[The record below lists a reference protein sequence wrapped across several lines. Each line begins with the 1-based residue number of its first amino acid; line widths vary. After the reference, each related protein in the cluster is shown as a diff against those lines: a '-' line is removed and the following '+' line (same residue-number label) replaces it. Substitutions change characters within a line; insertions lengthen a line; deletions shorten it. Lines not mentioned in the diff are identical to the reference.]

1 MMRAPAQGATV
12 TSMPVDGFE
21 ATLRKLTVRD
31 GLVDGVLG
39 SEDEN
44 VTASRLDRKTHAL
57 VRLGA
62 LIVLDAAPQSYASSV
77 EAALL
82 AGATRE
88 EIVGT
93 LIAAMPVVGSARV
106 VSAAPKLGLA
116 LGYDLDAA
124 LEDELE
130 SATDGSA

>member
-1 MMRAPAQGATV
+1 MA
-12 TSMPVDGFE
+12 VDAFD

-31 GLVDGVLG
+31 DRLVDGVLG
-39 SEDEN
+39 SEEEN
-44 VTASRLDRKTHAL
+44 VTASGLDPKTHAF

-62 LIVLDAAPQSYASSV
+62 LIVLDAAPQSYTRSV

>member
-1 MMRAPAQGATV
+1 MA
-12 TSMPVDGFE
+12 VDAFE
-21 ATLRKLTVRD
+21 VTLRKLTVRD
-31 GLVDGVLG
+31 DRLVDGVLG
-39 SEDEN
+39 SEDDN
-44 VTASRLDRKTHAL
+44 LTASSLDSKTHAL

-62 LIVLDAAPQSYASSV
+62 LIVLDAAPQSYARSV

-116 LGYDLDAA
+116 LGYDVDAA
-124 LEDELE
+124 LQGELE
-130 SATDGSA
+130 SVADGSA

>member
-1 MMRAPAQGATV
+1 MAME
-12 TSMPVDGFE
+12 DFDL
-21 ATLRKLTVRD
+21 TLRRLTLRD
-31 GLVDGVLG
+31 DALAERVLG

-44 VTASRLDRKTHAL
+44 VTASRLDPKTHAL

-62 LIVLDAAPQSYASSV
+62 LVVLDAAPQSYARSA

-82 AGATRE
+82 AGASRE

-93 LIAAMPVVGSARV
+93 LIATMPVVGSARI

-116 LGYDLDAA
+116 LGYDVDAA
-124 LEDELE
+124 LEDEPVPVPG
-130 SATDGSA
+130 APADA

>member
-1 MMRAPAQGATV
+1 ME
-12 TSMPVDGFE
+12 SFE
-21 ATLRKLTVRD
+21 TTLRRLTVRD
-31 GLVDGVLG
+31 DRLVEGVLG
-39 SEDEN
+39 SEDDN
-44 VTASRLDRKTHAL
+44 LTASSLDPKTHVL

-62 LIVLDAAPQSYASSV
+62 LIVLDAAPQSYARSV